1 MSRKDKLVELASKSV
16 GLIKEVMDGTE
27 KENAL
32 IDVNYNECGD
42 TIIFTLNNNKTVEY
56 SLSEIGYIFKDDLD
70 GFGIFSINDYKEIHS
85 ELRRIQMDTE
95 LL

>member
-1 MSRKDKLVELASKSV
+1 MSRQDKLVELSSKAV
-16 GLIKEVMDGTE
+16 ELIKEVMDGTK

-70 GFGIFSINDYKEIHS
+70 GFGIFSINDYREIYNKIK
-85 ELRRIQMDTE
+85 RIQMDTE

>member
-1 MSRKDKLVELASKSV
+1 MSRKDKLVELALKSV

-56 SLSEIGYIFKDDLD
+56 SLVKL
-70 GFGIFSINDYKEIHS
+70 GISSKMI
-85 ELRRIQMDTE
+85 
-95 LL
+95 